1 MTVQKVKECL
11 AVGPGGIPKS
21 IPKSGRKWKV
31 QETERS
37 SAKTRK
43 GVLKHMSTTFEQK
56 MILKEQ
62 RDRTKQLEGEM
73 KNEKKEMIE
82 EAKRLAVDR
91 EARRA
96 ANQIK
101 STAYQVVCEKHIV
114 YFILNSM
121 LIS

>member
-1 MTVQKVKECL
+1 M
-11 AVGPGGIPKS
+11 GPGGIPKS

-56 MILKEQ
+56 MILKQQ
-62 RDRTKQLEGEM
+62 RDRTKQLEDEM
-73 KNEKKEMIE
+73 KNDKKEKIE
-82 EAKRLAVDR
+82 EAKRLAAERD
-91 EARRA
+91 ARRA

-101 STAYQVVCEKHIV
+101 STAYQVVLIWTTLLFLYFGIV
-114 YFILNSM
+114 SKFDYSYY
-121 LIS
+121 SCS